1 MTKLY
6 LGEAVLVK
14 EDFNQ
19 FLRSEAVQEV
29 IDFVENIDEDEYIYS
44 YTLAFPGERECL
56 YDEFWFIPNNEGK
69 YLPVLATDINSSSR
83 YSMWRCGNRCNE
95 DEEEDEESSR
105 NVNKDDLLEMV
116 PTEYRKSL
124 NQLLTHYMNVV
135 KSKST

>member
-6 LGEAVLVK
+6 LGQAILVK

-44 YTLAFPGERECL
+44 YTLTFPGEREWL
-56 YDEFWFIPNNEGK
+56 YDEFWFIPNNKGK
-69 YLPVLATDINSSSR
+69 YLPVLATDINNSSR
-83 YSMWRCGNRCNE
+83 YAMWRCGNSCDDE
-95 DEEEDEESSR
+95 EEEEDEESSR

-116 PTEYRKSL
+116 PTEYRKS
-124 NQLLTHYMNVV
+124 
-135 KSKST
+135 